1 MLVTPASLFDD
12 ARRDG
17 YALGSFTVFNMDSAR
32 GVFQALDERPV
43 PAMVAITRRMTPYM
57 DFEGLSAY
65 LRSRCAAS
73 PAPIS
78 IHLDHSDD
86 LDLVARALDAG
97 FTSVQYDGA
106 GLSLDRKIEQTRLA
120 VEMAHRYGAVA
131 EAELEHIGRT
141 GVEDGGGLTQPDH
154 AVRFVEET
162 GIDVLAVSV
171 GTTHG
176 LSRGQAHIDLDLL
189 AEIRG
194 RVPCHLALH
203 GGTGATPEDLVAA
216 IGGGIVK
223 VSYFHGAAELALR
236 RLRDDIETTPH
247 GMLATLLDGV
257 RPAFRDRTL
266 EMIEYFGSPGHAPS
280 AQARTARPLD
290 PEVPTGT

>member
-1 MLVTPASLFDD
+1 MLVTPASYFDD
-12 ARRDG
+12 ARREG
-17 YALGSFTVFNMDSAR
+17 WALGSFTVFNMDSAR
-32 GVFQALDERPV
+32 GVFEALDANPV

-57 DFEGLSAY
+57 DFDGLAAY
-65 LRSRCAAS
+65 LRARCEAS
-73 PAPIS
+73 PAPVA
-78 IHLDHSDD
+78 IHLDHSTD

-106 GLSLDRKIEQTRLA
+106 GLPIDQKIEQTRIA

-154 AVRFVEET
+154 AIRFVEET

-176 LSRGQAHIDLDLL
+176 LSRGQAHIDHVLL
-189 AEIRG
+189 AELRE
-194 RVPCHLALH
+194 RVSCHLALH
-203 GGTGATPEDLVAA
+203 GGTGATPDDLVNA

-236 RLRDDIETTPH
+236 RLRSEIETTPH
-247 GMLATLLDGV
+247 GMLATLLDTV

-266 EMIEYFGSPGHAPS
+266 EMIEHFGSPGHAPS
-280 AQARTARPLD
+280 AAAQHVGPAAS
-290 PEVPTGT
+290 EVPAGP